1 MHIKAANIFRPCPD
15 SPNCVSSL
23 AENKKQFIA
32 PIPYSGE
39 NAVVQQELLEILYS
53 FKRVRI
59 AKLDD
64 TYIHAEFKSFVFRF
78 VDDVEFYLDDVQK
91 VIQIKSASRTGY
103 SDLGVNR
110 RRLEKIRTLFEEGAL
125 KRDAKAT

>member
-1 MHIKAANIFRPCPD
+1 M
-15 SPNCVSSL
+15 SSL
-23 AENKKQFIA
+23 AENKKQYIE

-39 NAVVQQELLEILYS
+39 NAVVHQELLEIFYTV
-53 FKRVRI
+53 KRVRV
-59 AKLDD
+59 ARLDD
-64 TYIHAEFKSFVFRF
+64 NYIHAEFKSFVFRF

-125 KRDAKAT
+125 KRDTEAT

>member
-1 MHIKAANIFRPCPD
+1 
-15 SPNCVSSL
+15 
-23 AENKKQFIA
+23 
-32 PIPYSGE
+32 
-39 NAVVQQELLEILYS
+39 
-53 FKRVRI
+53 
-59 AKLDD
+59 
-64 TYIHAEFKSFVFRF
+64 

-125 KRDAKAT
+125 KRNAKAT